1 VKTIGLIGGMSWQS
15 TQEYYRLINR
25 EVQSRLGG
33 HHSARCVLFSVD
45 FAEIE
50 NCQREGAW
58 DRAAAVLIRA
68 AQSLEKAGADFLI
81 LCTNTM
87 HRVAGEIEKSVA
99 IPLLHIAEVTAG
111 EIAAAGISTVGLLG
125 TRYTMEQEFFKSR
138 IAARGIEVIVPGEAD
153 RIAADRIIF
162 EELCRGK
169 VLRGSRELFG
179 GFINRLVR
187 RGARGI
193 ILGCTEIGLL
203 VSQQQS
209 KVPLF
214 DTTRIHALRAVEE
227 ALA

>member
-1 VKTIGLIGGMSWQS
+1 MKTIGLIGGMSWQS

-138 IAARGIEVIVPGEAD
+138 IAA
-153 RIAADRIIF
+153 
-162 EELCRGK
+162 
-169 VLRGSRELFG
+169 
-179 GFINRLVR
+179 
-187 RGARGI
+187 
-193 ILGCTEIGLL
+193 
-203 VSQQQS
+203 
-209 KVPLF
+209 
-214 DTTRIHALRAVEE
+214 
-227 ALA
+227 